1 MQKQIDLKD
10 LRSSSCN
17 CGYCFEY
24 SAVFKTR
31 NVPSILNFFYIY
43 TPFQLKQKTCILYA
57 SKNKLAC
64 FLRCSELGFFFHNQE
79 NELFPRIKR
88 PNFLITFLEQAP
100 VNKLTCCKKSTK
112 IIISVKL
119 CENVEH
125 NGSQFI
131 GQFF

>member
-1 MQKQIDLKD
+1 ML
-10 LRSSSCN
+10 LTVL
-17 CGYCFEY
+17 G
-24 SAVFKTR
+24 TR
-31 NVPSILNFFYIY
+31 
-43 TPFQLKQKTCILYA
+43 
-57 SKNKLAC
+57 
-64 FLRCSELGFFFHNQE
+64 FFFHNQE

-100 VNKLTCCKKSTK
+100 VNKLTYCKKSTK

>member
-31 NVPSILNFFYIY
+31 NVPSILNFFIFILRFNWNKKRAFF
-43 TPFQLKQKTCILYA
+43 TLQKINYRA
-57 SKNKLAC
+57 SYGARN
-64 FLRCSELGFFFHNQE
+64 SVFFHNQE